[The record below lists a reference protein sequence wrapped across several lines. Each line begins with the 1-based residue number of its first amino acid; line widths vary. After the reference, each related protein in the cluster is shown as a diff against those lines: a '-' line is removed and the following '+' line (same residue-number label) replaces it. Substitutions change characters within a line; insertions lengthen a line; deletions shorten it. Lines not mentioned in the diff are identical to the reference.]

1 MTDTRGTF
9 RLKNVR
15 QDILNN
21 EYISMSSVW
30 LQENDVGHF
39 RDQTDSDGPLSRTNL
54 DTELTAYAPGITNIT
69 RWSAGSSCYT
79 HGLFAGGAATGST
92 SAPAISSTYKLTYS
106 SYTSARAPSAN
117 LPIPKAISIGVASED
132 NAYINSGYEGGG
144 SPAGQTGTC
153 KISFATDTATNL
165 PSANIAAINWEMQS
179 LTDGAGGGY
188 LFGGTWVPGQANTG
202 SRCYK
207 ITYATDGLAQLP
219 GSNTTW
225 NTSETNRNPE
235 TSRASM
241 MNRTAGYQSGGNSFP
256 GSDGSSMTTKLTY
269 SSMAWSVVPGAYL
282 PNPRRKAAS
291 GTGSRGKAW
300 YGCGQQ
306 SGNHSNFTLLD
317 FSAETWSAV
326 PGMNHPGPSSSG
338 QESANTSTSPRD
350 SLKGADKA
358 FDLGYDS
365 GKSKRWFDGSP
376 TNMKGYFT
384 GGTNQSGQPI
394 SITQKLDYSSE
405 TVSTIPA
412 NMPTT
417 YHYPKMGATGNASKG
432 ILAGGEKSGVTKFTY
447 SAETYAY
454 LGNIPGSLDYR
465 WQQGHTSTTAA
476 YFSGGYSSY
485 IGSHTYKMPYSSD
498 VTAQVPGASLNE
510 KRDFLNGTGM
520 SKHDSHGYVIGGV
533 DPAGWPSGSPS
544 DGYTNS
550 EKITYA
556 SDTFAILPGMMTTSG
571 SKYSTAAVGIPG
583 LNGYWVQGVPST
595 QIAKSDCGKVNFS
608 TDSMASLPNL
618 DYQMLGKVQ
627 SAVGA
632 GDRVYFAGGWRWQ
645 GSAGGTAVVS
655 SFITKVVCST
665 DTFSVLPG
673 GLNTALDKMASLT
686 QTENGFP
693 IKSPD
698 LASDGTSTAPTPT
711 ASTYEALNPSLNANA
726 VFAAGRGPS
735 SPSPSNNRS
744 KLTFSNDSMASMPS
758 FTTNYNGYGNA
769 SSTTRGYLTGGWGT
783 NSMGDT
789 QNKRWYNQYSNDTSG
804 QLPGSIPY
812 NAGGFFSV
820 NSETK
825 LYAGGGGWSSGQ
837 YSSVHKMAFANET
850 NVGVPGM
857 QLAMPLKNAAGVG
870 DKTVGYACGS
880 NYYNNWRSYISKIT
894 YATETMATSP
904 ATLAITGSSPYYGAT
919 GTSSKTKGYIM
930 AGNATDKLTFST
942 DTISTLGGH
951 SSGLSSA
958 WPGTSANSA
967 TAGYTML
974 ASPSPHMIKFTFST
988 EGAST
993 VTSVFSPA
1001 RSKGG
1006 GMSQAMFG
1014 GAYSP
1019 APYLI

>member
-15 QDILNN
+15 QDILNS
-21 EYISMSSVW
+21 EYVPIPNVWIGENQSV
-30 LQENDVGHF
+30 G
-39 RDQTDSDGPLSRTNL
+39 
-54 DTELTAYAPGITNIT
+54 
-69 RWSAGSSCYT
+69 YT
-79 HGLFAGGAATGST
+79 KMYGAAEYKFNFST
-92 SAPAISSTYKLTYS
+92 STTTTSTIY
-106 SYTSARAPSAN
+106 
-117 LPIPKAISIGVASED
+117 
-132 NAYINSGYEGGG
+132 NA
-144 SPAGQTGTC
+144 
-153 KISFATDTATNL
+153 
-165 PSANIAAINWEMQS
+165 IAANKYLQ
-179 LTDGAGGGY
+179 AGTSNPSYAWFVGGN
-188 LFGGTWVPGQANTG
+188 PGPITT
-202 SRCYK
+202 SIK
-207 ITYATDGLAQLP
+207 ITYATDTAADNPSSRISVAKHTMGAISGESHSYFVGGGPGGYSTVSKLTHSNDTTVDLP
-219 GSNTTW
+219 GSHLAAGKYMKSTGHGGGAHAYIFRGMPGSGPNNNTTTERITFA
-225 NTSETNRNPE
+225 NDT
-235 TSRASM
+235 
-241 MNRTAGYQSGGNSFP
+241 RTTLPSSSDMVTVSSKVPYWGAGNLQCSTHCYYAGGVSGGS
-256 GSDGSSMTTKLTY
+256 TTESIFQKLTFSNETWGVNPSY
-269 SSMAWSVVPGAYL
+269 MTQKIRYISGMTANSSKGYIAGGLGPGYKHDVDSVAFATDTWAGEPSMDLPSSIPGASQNVTYGG
-282 PNPRRKAAS
+282 S
-291 GTGSRGKAW
+291 EGT
-300 YGCGQQ
+300 
-306 SGNHSNFTLLD
+306 TLNDSL
-317 FSAETWSAV
+317 
-326 PGMNHPGPSSSG
+326 HPGPSG
-338 QESANTSTSPRD
+338 IPTIDT
-350 SLKGADKA
+350 
-358 FDLGYDS
+358 
-365 GKSKRWFDGSP
+365 RWFDSSP
-376 TNMKGYFT
+376 TNMQGYFT
-384 GGTNQSGQPI
+384 GGNNQSWQTK

-405 TVSTIPA
+405 TTSTIPA

-417 YHYPKMGATGNASKG
+417 YHTEQIGSTGNASKG
-432 ILAGGEKSGVTKFTY
+432 ILAGGLKSGVTKFTY
-447 SAETYAY
+447 SDETYTY

-465 WQQGHTSTTAA
+465 YQQGHTSTTAA
-476 YFSGGYSSY
+476 YFSGGHWQWN
-485 IGSHTYKMPYSSD
+485 GTGTHTYKMPYSSD
-498 VTAQVPGASLNE
+498 VTAQVPGAALNE
-510 KRDFLNGTGM
+510 KRSMINGTGM

-571 SKYSTAAVGIPG
+571 SKYSTAAVGVPN
-583 LNGYWVQGVPST
+583 LNGYWVQGIPSPAV
-595 QIAKSDCGKVNFS
+595 AKSDCGKVNFS

-618 DYQMLGKVQ
+618 PYNMIGKIQ
-627 SAVGA
+627 CAVGA
-632 GDRVYFAGGWRWQ
+632 GDRVYFAGGWRSWAP
-645 GSAGGTAVVS
+645 SGTTVIS
-655 SFITKVVCST
+655 SVISKVECST
-665 DTFSVLPG
+665 DTFTIIPG
-673 GLNTALDKMASLT
+673 RLDTALDNMASLT

-711 ASTYEALNPSLNANA
+711 PQTYEALTPSLNANA

-804 QLPGSIPY
+804 QVPGTIPY

-820 NSETK
+820 NSETE

-857 QLAMPLKNAAGVG
+857 QLATPLKNAAGVG

-951 SSGLSSA
+951 SSGLTST

-967 TAGYTML
+967 TAGYTMF